1 MIKFFRRIRQRLIGE
16 GNLKRYL
23 LYSLGEIILVTI
35 GILLAF
41 QVNSWNE
48 KRKER
53 VLELNT
59 YSELINDL
67 NTTVKSM
74 HIEEEELNS
83 QLYLVYNSVKNKA
96 PLTDSL
102 KNAFSTYMLFH
113 PVYFRDNTYQSL
125 RQKGMEI
132 LSNESIKT
140 KLVDLYETDFKW
152 YSDGHMPIS
161 ITLVNKAMNFYS
173 KHFESNLENPSNI
186 SKATPN
192 DYEALLDNQE
202 FLNNLSIMI
211 AIRKGLLNWKRNTEK
226 KINSLV
232 EEIEKEKR
240 YINRE

>member
-74 HIEEEELNS
+74 HIE
-83 QLYLVYNSVKNKA
+83 
-96 PLTDSL
+96 
-102 KNAFSTYMLFH
+102 
-113 PVYFRDNTYQSL
+113 
-125 RQKGMEI
+125 
-132 LSNESIKT
+132 
-140 KLVDLYETDFKW
+140 
-152 YSDGHMPIS
+152 
-161 ITLVNKAMNFYS
+161 
-173 KHFESNLENPSNI
+173 
-186 SKATPN
+186 
-192 DYEALLDNQE
+192 
-202 FLNNLSIMI
+202 
-211 AIRKGLLNWKRNTEK
+211 
-226 KINSLV
+226 
-232 EEIEKEKR
+232 
-240 YINRE
+240 